1 MPHSIYTGI
10 HAVHCICGVTYCST
24 VSVRLWVSSL
34 VRLSF
39 SASKV
44 NLSFGIAY
52 ERICILVLYIS
63 VFVCLGIVQNVFV
76 FGCVVWRW
84 VQCKQGNHKEGACV
98 GGGQS
103 ATHTCIVQ
111 YCSPKWWPVCYAY
124 VHCTMLFSKM
134 VASLLC
140 I

>member
-1 MPHSIYTGI
+1 M
-10 HAVHCICGVTYCST
+10 
-24 VSVRLWVSSL
+24 SSL

-44 NLSFGIAY
+44 NLCFGIAY
-52 ERICILVLYIS
+52 ERICIWVLYIS

-84 VQCKQGNHKEGACV
+84 VQCKQGNHKEGAGV

-103 ATHTCIVQ
+103 APPLQ
-111 YCSPKWWPVCYAY
+111 YS
-124 VHCTMLFSKM
+124 
-134 VASLLC
+134 SL
-140 I
+140 